1 MSTLLLQ
8 VQLPM
13 SSLDTA
19 MAMLKLIGKERP
31 VLRVGEISRELKMQK
46 STASR
51 LLRKLADHGLLAREM
66 EGYGYVAGRL
76 GLMLADLYLS
86 GQTLLKM
93 VDRAIETL
101 VEEFGFVGYAAALS
115 GNEVVILRL
124 LHGRYPLR
132 LVREVG
138 TRQGVWSASIGRAL
152 LARKSDAEAWGILK
166 SPGGPR
172 ISRAEAVAE
181 LARIR
186 TTGTAA
192 TDSAV
197 VPNIAAIGAAIGDPD
212 RNDTL
217 GFALSFPMTATD
229 EAMRRRM
236 TARVFEE
243 AMRIGARFGDPFW
256 GALATR
262 GNVTNISRERKAVQK
277 RRVQRLKVSA

>member
-1 MSTLLLQ
+1 
-8 VQLPM
+8 M

-76 GLMLADLYLS
+76 GLILADLYLS

-152 LARKSDAEAWGILK
+152 LARKSDVEAWGILK

-212 RNDTL
+212 RNETL

>member
-1 MSTLLLQ
+1 
-8 VQLPM
+8 M

-19 MAMLKLIGKERP
+19 MGMLKLIGKERP

-66 EGYGYVAGRL
+66 EGYGYVAGQL
-76 GLMLADLYLS
+76 GLILADLYLS

-93 VDRAIETL
+93 VDGAIKVL
-101 VEEFGFVGYAAALS
+101 VQEFGFVGYAAALS
-115 GNEVVILRL
+115 GNEVVILRM

-152 LARKSDAEAWGILK
+152 LARRSDAEAWTILK

-172 ISRAEAVAE
+172 ISRGEAVAE

-186 TTGTAA
+186 ANGTAA

-197 VPNIAAIGAAIGDPD
+197 VPNISAIGASVGDPD
-212 RNDTL
+212 RNEAL

-236 TARVFEE
+236 TARIYEE
-243 AMRIGARFGDPFW
+243 AMGIGTRFGDPFW
-256 GALATR
+256 GALTPKRNATH
-262 GNVTNISRERKAVQK
+262 TSRARKLPRKHRA
-277 RRVQRLKVSA
+277 QRLKTRA